1 MTTQENTM
9 LLMEI
14 SNKLDKLIELLEGK
28 KNIEPPITF
37 SKACPSADDS
47 FINEREKEIFNLLDN
62 KECEK

>member
-14 SNKLDKLIELLEGK
+14 SNKLDKLIKLLEGK

-37 SKACPSADDS
+37 SKANKNADDS
-47 FINEREKEIFNLLDN
+47 FIKEREKEIFNLLDN
-62 KECEK
+62 KD

>member
-14 SNKLDKLIELLEGK
+14 SNKLDKIIKLLEGK
-28 KNIEPPITF
+28 KNTEPLITF

-47 FINEREKEIFNLLDN
+47 FIIERTKEIFSNLDN
-62 KECEK
+62 KEVK

>member
-37 SKACPSADDS
+37 SKANPNVDDS
-47 FINEREKEIFNLLDN
+47 FIKEREREIFNSLNN
-62 KECEK
+62 KEVE